1 MRRLLMT
8 LLTCLLVLPVAVL
21 TAPAAHAC
29 SCAGVTPAEQLAAA
43 DLVVEGRVT
52 AVTEAGRERTYTLA
66 VTRSWRGSQNDVVRV
81 RTKRDEAECGT
92 TLSDDP
98 QIVLARASGETWTTG
113 LCDGRVLTGDGRLG
127 PITAQQVES
136 ELGQGTPS
144 GVDVSEPPPSD
155 EVVTESGYGLLPWIL
170 GGAAVLL
177 GGLALL
183 VRRRGHHGGR

>member
-1 MRRLLMT
+1 MT

-66 VTRSWRGSQNDVVRV
+66 VTRSWRGSQNDVVTV

-144 GVDVSEPPPSD
+144 GGDVSEPVPPYD
-155 EVVTESGYGLLPWIL
+155 EVVTESGYGLLPWFL
-170 GGAAVLL
+170 GGAVLL